1 MPEKFIT
8 DIVESIRDTD
18 KTIRKG
24 FARPPVRIRRFG
36 GTPQRQPREPF
47 ESFRTQG
54 IPRGETPETIA
65 LAFGGRPPVRP
76 PSEVF
81 QPFQQQPREFPDV
94 SGRATQ
100 PLTFEE
106 AGRLPEQF
114 DPSSAEEQAR
124 QQAVL
129 RGETHYLSP
138 LENVWKLVEKPRAP
152 LAFEP
157 PEAYQD
163 VEKVVQDLVQSPA
176 GQVATLAAGLGIIV
190 FGIGVPAAQQ
200 SWRALTNLALMRQIS
215 RWASE
220 KNIAVSKDEAQIF
233 ANTLRNYA
241 SQRGFKWDLDK
252 RVLKDFFKPLSG
264 KTVPTPQAASK
275 ATETATEAVNKF
287 APAIIPRGT
296 QTGALA
302 FGGKTPPSGVPPA
315 VPTPPIEPTPPAVE
329 RIVPPE
335 VQAEELSRANA
346 QLKLNPITPNTVGSI
361 GMGESGEI
369 VIRTDAQ
376 GRAMV
381 TELVQLRDNVQTVTM
396 IVKAKGLGE
405 AGKAAVKEV
414 LNYNKEH
421 GFVSSPDVTEYSE
434 AGLARFGTPSAVE
447 GVAPVSGIEGI
458 RQDVNLLRE
467 ERIYIETMQT
477 KGSSVVSDT
486 GRKGTI
492 VEPAEDY
499 LSDNIQKRQAQVKWE
514 DGSEW
519 VVDSR
524 SLNPSQLQ
532 KDLADFTQ
540 GKAVPPFP
548 SQLTPEPLRTVPE
561 GVAPPAEPSRP
572 PTTPQAQQVEK
583 IQQQGRTAPE
593 SVPPEEA
600 KISHTEK
607 AAPDGPRQP
616 PPPAKPPAVGKPEEP
631 SEILKDIL
639 AKQVEGE
646 RPDQTVMRLY
656 GAAART
662 VKRRTGDT
670 VKEGSAKLKD
680 KGIGVTKRGFLVPRE
695 KDKPKLLELYNALHN
710 PSKVASGEIAVP
722 EGYDEIYTELRGL
735 ADWDTAARLDFDPN
749 AATIEDWF
757 FRGWKPPEGMFG
769 EAQKGQLGTKPRALR
784 MPRVNATF
792 EEMIDLGFE
801 PLFWNPYQQWGYRH
815 NLGEIYREQMELV
828 SHLKSLGDDLIR
840 PDMGGA
846 LPAGWKIP
854 KIGPAFEGK
863 PFAAVDGD
871 GKPGVMFTR
880 RWAVPTK
887 TANLLE
893 SMFGKRP
900 DIGTLAVFGKT
911 IDPLTMIDWIA
922 FVPKRAKLL
931 LSLFQQ
937 MDFLTRSGGGSW
949 GRAIDA
955 LISGKPVTAA
965 TSALR
970 FPKTALDIIHAN
982 LSPAKR
988 LSLSKQLD
996 DTAPLIEGRPGINLK
1011 GISEAGLSVM
1021 DETIWA
1027 AEMDKLMSA
1036 VAENTGIWGKIKG
1049 AGSSL
1054 VDLESAMRR
1063 GLFQGVYPAAMITE
1077 IKNNIA
1083 TMMVKQHPT
1092 ATDAQINGYIA
1103 KEVNK
1108 KYSTIPP
1115 EQSVIQNTFVRELLR
1130 RITFSFGESEA
1141 LLRQASG
1148 MFHGPNKRFWIK
1160 ENIGQIIFVLV
1171 VANIIHFLS
1180 TGEPL
1185 PKERYSPVAEDN
1197 WGPLPFGY
1205 NTKFASPTIP
1215 WQGRGGTELTVDLMG
1230 QMDTAYR
1237 ILDPASFISA
1247 RASVPIRAMVNQV
1260 SGTDFYGA
1268 PIDDVGPGGIT
1279 SRLTQLIYDM
1289 FAPIGVGGIS
1299 TAALRDAIPGE
1310 TIPRGEER
1318 LGFMGLGLQAT
1329 GLNIRAERTRDLLD
1343 RYASES
1349 GLFKRDGTLVQNW
1362 SELEPHQ
1369 KDKVIDDMTL
1379 VEELEIR
1386 SEISAERGY
1395 PGAQGYATLL
1405 KLEQQRIKRGEA
1417 LVTDFN
1423 NDLMDART
1431 FRNEVTKL
1439 KLEIASRRSQVD
1451 EDFQLF
1457 EDNQELPEDQNKRAL
1472 VEYYTLFDNAKR
1484 ESGVIDWDRLDRLEA
1499 QLRARWTPEQR
1510 SYVDDNTGLTEWGP
1524 LMTEYIEASELLS
1537 PYWEVPEGSTQ
1548 AEKRKQMR
1556 RNSRELDAALVKWY
1570 GYKPIKSDISTTPRR
1585 LNIPTTVPPTGREPV
1600 TIRRF

>member
-1 MPEKFIT
+1 MTTDRGFLD
-8 DIVESIRDTD
+8 DIVSRLGKVDKSRRTRPDFTLGRFGDTPGQQQGIRD
-18 KTIRKG
+18 I
-24 FARPPVRIRRFG
+24 PVGDDPERQFRFP
-36 GTPQRQPREPF
+36 TQQP
-47 ESFRTQG
+47 TQQ
-54 IPRGETPETIA
+54 
-65 LAFGGRPPVRP
+65 L
-76 PSEVF
+76 
-81 QPFQQQPREFPDV
+81 QPFQQQPQQFPAV

-100 PLTFEE
+100 PLTFQE
-106 AGRLPEQF
+106 AIQPEKAPPFRGVVSEPDLPF
-114 DPSSAEEQAR
+114 P
-124 QQAVL
+124 
-129 RGETHYLSP
+129 
-138 LENVWKLVEKPRAP
+138 
-152 LAFEP
+152 
-157 PEAYQD
+157 AYQ
-163 VEKVVQDLVQSPA
+163 KINKA
-176 GQVATLAAGLGIIV
+176 II
-190 FGIGVPAAQQ
+190 
-200 SWRALTNLALMRQIS
+200 
-215 RWASE
+215 
-220 KNIAVSKDEAQIF
+220 
-233 ANTLRNYA
+233 
-241 SQRGFKWDLDK
+241 
-252 RVLKDFFKPLSG
+252 
-264 KTVPTPQAASK
+264 
-275 ATETATEAVNKF
+275 EAVNTPLFNVGGVNVSAPDIVSVALIAYMGVKGVQALVGVGKELVDKTTQF
-287 APAIIPRGT
+287 AMNKGVDEFIRSLGREVVPRTKLGGVFNKLPKNMQESIVDYLRRNPGLVDRATKNYQQRIGRGVPGGKAVQETSAEMMQDMVRNEKVFVDALIPRGT
-296 QTGALA
+296 QSGALA
-302 FGGKTPPSGVPPA
+302 FGGKISPKPVPM
-315 VPTPPIEPTPPAVE
+315 
-329 RIVPPE
+329 PPE
-335 VQAEELSRANA
+335 VQAEQIARANA
-346 QLKLNPITPNTVGSI
+346 LLEQVPAEANKITSI
-361 GMGESGEI
+361 PAGEGEI
-369 VIRTDAQ
+369 VIRTDSQGQTLVTAQ
-376 GRAMV
+376 
-381 TELVQLRDNVQTVTM
+381 LVLREGQLTASN
-396 IVKAKGLGE
+396 IVLAPGKGL
-405 AGKAAVKEV
+405 AGGRAVKEV
-414 LNYNKEH
+414 IEHLQANNIALPPREEMSPEALRIVDKLQPQVEPTPPAVAPVSAPTTPTTPPFETQLGANLRVAFEQPERLGIPPVTPPAVEGVGALKIGDDARILDVDSVLADVKVIGGVRYDLFNGASLKEQRAA
-421 GFVSSPDVTEYSE
+421 VRVTDVDSGEVVTLKQYPNFDAAEREFNTAITGATKVEQPSV
-434 AGLARFGTPSAVE
+434 TPSPEAPTAIPE
-447 GVAPVSGIEGI
+447 GVAPV
-458 RQDVNLLRE
+458 
-467 ERIYIETMQT
+467 
-477 KGSSVVSDT
+477 
-486 GRKGTI
+486 
-492 VEPAEDY
+492 
-499 LSDNIQKRQAQVKWE
+499 
-514 DGSEW
+514 
-519 VVDSR
+519 
-524 SLNPSQLQ
+524 
-532 KDLADFTQ
+532 
-540 GKAVPPFP
+540 
-548 SQLTPEPLRTVPE
+548 
-561 GVAPPAEPSRP
+561 RP
-572 PTTPQAQQVEK
+572 PTTPQAQQVER
-583 IQQQGRTAPE
+583 IQQQGRVAPA

-600 KISHTEK
+600 KVSHIAK
-607 AAPDGPRQP
+607 AAPDGPRKP
-616 PPPAKPPAVGKPEEP
+616 PPPTQPPTVAKPEEP

-656 GAAART
+656 GAAARN

-670 VKEGSAKLKD
+670 VKEGSAKLKE

-710 PSKVASGEIAVP
+710 PSKVASGEMAVP
-722 EGYDEIYTELRGL
+722 AGYDEIYTELRGL

-769 EAQKGQLGTKPRALR
+769 EAQKGALGTKPRALR
-784 MPRVNATF
+784 MPRVGATF

-815 NLGEIYREQMELV
+815 NLGEIYREQMVLV

-880 RWAVPTK
+880 RWAVPAK

-911 IDPLTMIDWIA
+911 IDPLTIIDWVA

-937 MDFLTRSGGGSW
+937 QDFLTRSGGGSW

-996 DTAPLIEGRPGINLK
+996 DTTPIIEGRPGINLK

-1027 AEMDKLMSA
+1027 AEMDKLMST
-1036 VAENTGIWGKIKG
+1036 VAENTGIWGAIKG

-1083 TMMVKQHPT
+1083 IMMVKQHPT
-1092 ATDAQINGYIA
+1092 ANDEQINGHIA

-1115 EQSVIQNTFVRELLR
+1115 EQSIIQNTFVRELLR

-1185 PKERYSPVAEDN
+1185 PEERYNPVAEDN

-1215 WQGRGGTELTVDLMG
+1215 WKGRGGTELTVDLMG

-1237 ILDPASFISA
+1237 VLDPASFISA

-1268 PIDDVGPGGIT
+1268 PIDDVGPGGVV

-1318 LGFMGLGLQAT
+1318 LGLLGLGLQAT
-1329 GLNIRAERTRDLLD
+1329 GVNIRAERTRDLLD
-1343 RYASES
+1343 RHASES

-1362 SELEPHQ
+1362 NDLEPHQ
-1369 KDKVIDDMTL
+1369 KDIVVDDMTL

-1423 NDLMDART
+1423 NEIMDPRT

-1451 EDFQLF
+1451 EDFQLYQ
-1457 EDNQELPEDQNKRAL
+1457 DNQELPEDLNKRAL
-1472 VEYYTLFDNAKR
+1472 VEYYSLFDNAKR
-1484 ESGVIDWDRLDRLEA
+1484 ESGVIDWDRLDRLET
-1499 QLRARWTPEQR
+1499 QFRARLTPEQR

-1524 LMTEYIEASELLS
+1524 LMSEYIEAGELLS
-1537 PYWEVPEGSTQ
+1537 PYWEVPEGFAQ
-1548 AEKRKQMR
+1548 AEQR
-1556 RNSRELDAALVKWY
+1556 RQLRRSSRELDAALVKWY
-1570 GYKPIKSDISTTPRR
+1570 GYKPISGTSIPGFTPPLRV
-1585 LNIPTTVPPTGREPV
+1585 PTRTPSRELVPAGGEREINLGR
-1600 TIRRF
+1600 F

>member
-1 MPEKFIT
+1 MTTERRFLD
-8 DIVESIRDTD
+8 DIVKRLGDVD
-18 KTIRKG
+18 KSRRRQPD
-24 FARPPVRIRRFG
+24 FRLRRFG
-36 GTPQRQPREPF
+36 DGQQQATLPKEERRFGERGQLPQREQF
-47 ESFRTQG
+47 
-54 IPRGETPETIA
+54 
-65 LAFGGRPPVRP
+65 
-76 PSEVF
+76 F
-81 QPFQQQPREFPDV
+81 QPFQFPQRQDTGLSARVTQPFKEPEPAVFPLSVEQAKGILSGIKPAKEPPISLEGFTTIYYRAKEWEPLHRGILKPSEELPAVNLDDARLREVRDAYIELFGTGKLIESGLVKVTPAHTAKLLYPEISREDFTTLDWALVGLDALIWGYPIGSLGVKTVIKPIAGKITEARLQSAFLKSDFYQAVPEGLRNTAFERDIYAAWKLHAKGETQAAQNAWTGVKRAFYAGEYGRGQQP
-94 SGRATQ
+94 
-100 PLTFEE
+100 
-106 AGRLPEQF
+106 
-114 DPSSAEEQAR
+114 
-124 QQAVL
+124 
-129 RGETHYLSP
+129 
-138 LENVWKLVEKPRAP
+138 AP
-152 LAFEP
+152 P
-157 PEAYQD
+157 PA
-163 VEKVVQDLVQSPA
+163 PA
-176 GQVATLAAGLGIIV
+176 
-190 FGIGVPAAQQ
+190 
-200 SWRALTNLALMRQIS
+200 
-215 RWASE
+215 
-220 KNIAVSKDEAQIF
+220 
-233 ANTLRNYA
+233 
-241 SQRGFKWDLDK
+241 
-252 RVLKDFFKPLSG
+252 
-264 KTVPTPQAASK
+264 PTPQ
-275 ATETATEAVNKF
+275 
-287 APAIIPRGT
+287 PIPRGT

-302 FGGKTPPSGVPPA
+302 FGGVPSKQPWQMTTVEYRPYKVSLLTPEQQAKWTQPERVSGVK
-315 VPTPPIEPTPPAVE
+315 TNVE
-329 RIVPPE
+329 NQWDAEHKQLVQQALSEGKPVPPE
-335 VQAEELSRANA
+335 VLADYPDLKPTVTPPTVEGVAMPSEVQREAIVRANA
-346 QLKLNPITPNTVGSI
+346 LLESNPIPPSTLKSISTPVG
-361 GMGESGEI
+361 E
-369 VIRTDAQ
+369 VLVRTDAEGQ
-376 GRAMV
+376 I
-381 TELVQLRDNVQTVTM
+381 LVVAQLLPREGQLTASN
-396 IVKAKGLGE
+396 IVLAEGKGL
-405 AGKAAVKEV
+405 AGGRAVKEV
-414 LNYNKEH
+414 
-421 GFVSSPDVTEYSE
+421 
-434 AGLARFGTPSAVE
+434 
-447 GVAPVSGIEGI
+447 I
-458 RQDVNLLRE
+458 
-467 ERIYIETMQT
+467 
-477 KGSSVVSDT
+477 
-486 GRKGTI
+486 
-492 VEPAEDY
+492 DY
-499 LSDNIQKRQAQVKWE
+499 LQKNNIALPPRGEMSPEALRLIDKLEVSPEAPRAIPE
-514 DGSEW
+514 
-519 VVDSR
+519 
-524 SLNPSQLQ
+524 
-532 KDLADFTQ
+532 
-540 GKAVPPFP
+540 AV
-548 SQLTPEPLRTVPE
+548 TP
-561 GVAPPAEPSRP
+561 VAPPS
-572 PTTPQAQQVEK
+572 TPQAQQVER

-600 KISHTEK
+600 KVSHTEK
-607 AAPDGPRQP
+607 AAPDGPKQP
-616 PPPAKPPAVGKPEEP
+616 PPPTRPPTVGKPEEP

-656 GAAART
+656 GAAARN
-662 VKRRTGDT
+662 VKRQTNIDIQKGNQ
-670 VKEGSAKLKD
+670 KLKEQ
-680 KGIGVTKRGFLVPRE
+680 GIGVTKRGQLVPRE

-722 EGYDEIYTELRGL
+722 EGFDEIYTELRGL

-769 EAQKGQLGTKPRALR
+769 EAQKGALGTKPRALR

-801 PLFWNPYQQWGYRH
+801 PLFRNPYQQWGYRH
-815 NLGEIYREQMELV
+815 NLGEIYREQMVLV

-911 IDPLTMIDWIA
+911 IDPLTIIDWVA

-937 MDFLTRSGGGSW
+937 QDFLTRSGGGSW

-965 TSALR
+965 TAALR

-982 LSPAKR
+982 LSPTKR
-988 LSLSKQLD
+988 LSLSEQLD
-996 DTAPLIEGRPGINLK
+996 NTTALIEGRPGINLK

-1027 AEMDKLMSA
+1027 TEMDKLMST
-1036 VAENTGIWGKIKG
+1036 VAENTGIWGKIKD

-1063 GLFQGVYPAAMITE
+1063 GLFQGVYPASMITE

-1115 EQSVIQNTFVRELLR
+1115 EQSIIQNTFVRELLR

-1141 LLRQASG
+1141 LLRQATG

-1185 PKERYSPVAEDN
+1185 PKERYTPIAEDN

-1215 WQGRGGTELTVDLMG
+1215 WQGRGGTELTVDLVG

-1237 ILDPASFISA
+1237 VLDPASFISA

-1289 FAPIGVGGIS
+1289 FSPIGVGGIS

-1310 TIPRGEER
+1310 IIPRGEER
-1318 LGFMGLGLQAT
+1318 LGLLGLGLQAT
-1329 GLNIRAERTRDLLD
+1329 GVNIRAERTRDLLD
-1343 RYASES
+1343 RHASES

-1362 SELEPHQ
+1362 NDLEPHQ

-1417 LVTDFN
+1417 LVTEFN
-1423 NDLMDART
+1423 DELMDSRT

-1439 KLEIASRRSQVD
+1439 KLEIASRKSQVD

-1457 EDNQELPEDQNKRAL
+1457 QDNQELPEDPNKRAL
-1472 VEYYTLFDNAKR
+1472 VEYFTLFDNAKR
-1484 ESGVIDWDRLDRLEA
+1484 ESGVIDWDRLDRLEM
-1499 QLRARWTPEQR
+1499 QLKAKWTQEQR
-1510 SYVDDNTGLTEWGP
+1510 SYVDDNTGITEWGP
-1524 LMTEYIEASELLS
+1524 LMSEYIEAGELLS
-1537 PYWEVPEGSTQ
+1537 PYWEVPEGSAQ
-1548 AEKRKQMR
+1548 AEKRRQMR
-1556 RNSRELDAALVKWY
+1556 RSSPELDAALVKWY
-1570 GYKPIKSDISTTPRR
+1570 GYKPISTIPGFTPPLRV
-1585 LNIPTTVPPTGREPV
+1585 PTRTPSRELVPAGGDRE
-1600 TIRRF
+1600 INLRRF